1 MKRNKKK
8 ADRPNTVFFILLLLC
23 ALAIGMGLF
32 RDFTGGAGFKVVNY
46 ILAPM
51 QKGIGSVGSLAA
63 GTSRRN
69 KTISELESENE
80 QLHEQIDQLKS
91 RINSLEQNL
100 TDYDNLLD
108 LFQLSEKY
116 SGYDMTGARI
126 ISKDPGNWYNRFTIN
141 KGSSDGILPGMNVV
155 SDNGL
160 VGIVISTSPNSS
172 VVRSI
177 IDDSSS
183 VSGMLTKNYNTC
195 IVSGDLTLI
204 NSNLLDVELLSDNT
218 SIADGDEVVTSYISD
233 KFLPGLL
240 IGYISKV
247 SDTEA
252 DLSKHAQLTPA
263 VDFEHLSNVLIIKQ
277 LQSATNAE
285 ASQEGSA
292 AQTAPET
299 VAPETASAETE
310 TEETDTSET
319 VEAGE

>member
-8 ADRPNTVFFILLLLC
+8 ANRPNTVFFILLLLC

-32 RDFTGGAGFKVVNY
+32 RDFTGGTGFQVANY

-51 QKGIGSVGSLAA
+51 QKGIGSVGRLAA
-63 GTSRRN
+63 GTSRKNR
-69 KTISELESENE
+69 TIAELEEENN
-80 QLHEQIDQLKS
+80 QLREQIDQMKS
-91 RINSLEQNL
+91 QINSLEQNL
-100 TDYDNLLD
+100 SDYNDLLD
-108 LFQLSEKY
+108 LYQLSEKY
-116 SGYDMTGARI
+116 SGYEMTGARI

-141 KGSSDGILPGMNVV
+141 KGSKNGILPGMNVV

-160 VGIVISTSPNSS
+160 VGIVVSTSPSTS

-177 IDDSSS
+177 IDDNSS
-183 VSGMLTKNYNTC
+183 VSGMLSKNYNTC

-204 NSNLLDVELLSDNT
+204 NSNLMDVELLSDNT

-277 LQSATNAE
+277 LQTDPDQEDSQVQSQQSA
-285 ASQEGSA
+285 
-292 AQTAPET
+292 P
-299 VAPETASAETE
+299 AETE
-310 TEETDTSET
+310 TTADETESRITETVSET
-319 VEAGE
+319 EEAGE

>member
-23 ALAIGMGLF
+23 ALAIGLGLF
-32 RDFTGGAGFKVVNY
+32 RDFTGGTGFGVVNY

-63 GTSRRN
+63 GTSRKNR
-69 KTISELESENE
+69 TIAELESEND

-91 RINSLEQNL
+91 QINSLEQNL
-100 TDYDNLLD
+100 SDYNDLLD

-116 SGYDMTGARI
+116 SGYEMTGARI

-141 KGSSDGILPGMNVV
+141 KGSHDGILPGMNVV

-160 VGIVISTSPNSS
+160 VGIVISTSPTSS

-252 DLSKHAQLTPA
+252 DLSKHALLTPA

-277 LQSATNAE
+277 LQSPTE
-285 ASQEGSA
+285 GDPSQTGSA
-292 AQTAPET
+292 GQTPSET
-299 VAPETASAETE
+299 ETSAAETE
-310 TEETDTSET
+310 SQETDSSEAAD
-319 VEAGE
+319 AGE

>member
-8 ADRPNTVFFILLLLC
+8 ANSPNTVFFILLLLC

-32 RDFTGGAGFKVVNY
+32 RDFTGGTGFQIANY

-51 QKGIGSVGSLAA
+51 QKGIGSVGKTAA
-63 GTSRRN
+63 GVSRKN
-69 KTISELESENE
+69 KTIAELESEND
-80 QLHEQIDQLKS
+80 QLREQIDQLKS
-91 RINSLEQNL
+91 QINSLEQNL
-100 TDYDNLLD
+100 SDYNELLK
-108 LFQLSEKY
+108 LYQLSEKY

-141 KGSSDGILPGMNVV
+141 KGSRDGILPGMNVV
-155 SDNGL
+155 ADNGL
-160 VGIVISTSPNSS
+160 VGIVISTSPSSS

-183 VSGMLTKNYNTC
+183 VSGMLSKNYNTC
-195 IVSGDLTLI
+195 IVSGDLTLVD
-204 NSNLLDVELLSDNT
+204 SNLLDVELLSDNT

-233 KFLPGLL
+233 KFLPGIL
-240 IGYISKV
+240 IGYISKI

-277 LQSATNAE
+277 LQTDPDAE
-285 ASQEGSA
+285 TTDT
-292 AQTAPET
+292 QTQAP
-299 VAPETASAETE
+299 ASAETE
-310 TEETDTSET
+310 SMSAESESETAETVQTEE
-319 VEAGE
+319 VGE

>member
-1 MKRNKKK
+1 MRRNKKK
-8 ADRPNTVFFILLLLC
+8 ANRPNTVFFVLLLLC

-32 RDFTGGAGFKVVNY
+32 RDFTGGTGFQVANY

-51 QKGIGSVGSLAA
+51 QKGIGSVGRLAA

-69 KTISELESENE
+69 KTIAELEEENN
-80 QLHEQIDQLKS
+80 QLHEQIDQMKS
-91 RINSLEQNL
+91 QINSLEQNL
-100 TDYDNLLD
+100 TDYNDLLD

-116 SGYDMTGARI
+116 SGYEMTGARI

-141 KGSSDGILPGMNVV
+141 KGSRNGILPGMNVV

-160 VGIVISTSPNSS
+160 VGIVISTSPSTS

-177 IDDSSS
+177 IDDNSS
-183 VSGMLTKNYNTC
+183 VSGMLSKNYNTC

-204 NSNLLDVELLSDNT
+204 DSNLMDVELLSDST

-233 KFLPGLL
+233 KFLPGIL

-247 SDTEA
+247 NDTEA
-252 DLSKHAQLTPA
+252 DLSRHAQLTPA

-277 LQSATNAE
+277 LQADPDQEEVQTQSQDSA
-285 ASQEGSA
+285 
-292 AQTAPET
+292 P
-299 VAPETASAETE
+299 AETE
-310 TEETDTSET
+310 SSANETEPQTTESSET
-319 VEAGE
+319 QEAGE